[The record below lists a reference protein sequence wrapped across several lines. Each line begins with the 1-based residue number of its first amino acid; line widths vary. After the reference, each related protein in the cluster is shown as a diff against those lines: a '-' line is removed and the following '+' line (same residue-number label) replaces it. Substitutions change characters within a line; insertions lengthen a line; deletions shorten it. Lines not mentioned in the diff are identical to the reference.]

1 MILLPSLNT
10 PQRHVLFYTPDTD
23 ECASPDTN
31 ECASKALCTNTE
43 GSYLCSCLAGYQGDG
58 ENCTGNKT
66 FVINENCQYHIQG

>member
-43 GSYLCSCLAGYQGDG
+43 GSYLCGCLAGYQGDG